1 MMTLTMFIFINDD
14 DDDEEEDD
22 DDLEGNKDEN
32 DIMPLTMHHK
42 IIIRMIVFL
51 ITLKEKSIQKIIA
64 KIICDLVMYC
74 KGSKD

>member
-14 DDDEEEDD
+14 DDEDVN
-22 DDLEGNKDEN
+22 DLEGNKDEN

-51 ITLKEKSIQKIIA
+51 ITLKDKSIQKIIA